1 MAGRGRQHPGAMAFK
16 ADQAYGLI
24 EAAHQRGRLAHAFLI
39 SGGRGAGKEELAA
52 RVIRMLEGP
61 KEAGGMDLFG
71 EPVVEVVPP
80 LDELAGEWVRVLR
93 PQSKSRRITVDA
105 VRELEKSLHMVAGGK
120 WKVGVIVEA
129 DRLMPAA
136 ENAFLKTLE
145 EPPPQTLLM
154 LLTENPGAM
163 LPTVIS
169 RCVRLPL
176 MGEVA
181 ALEGAAADFMQALDW
196 LSREGL
202 GQPMAAL
209 GLKSCF
215 SELLSNARE
224 KIDQAAKEQLKE
236 EEKQLKGAIE
246 GDWFKRR
253 EEAMKAEVESD
264 YLNERAKLFD
274 LLQSFMADVMR
285 QKVGGGG
292 LELPT
297 VAAATKRLAEAE
309 TIDGMLRRMDALHG
323 LRQTLETN
331 AQEQLALEVG
341 FLKVFG

>member
-1 MAGRGRQHPGAMAFK
+1 MAFK
-16 ADQAYGLI
+16 AEQAYELI

-39 SGGRGAGKEELAA
+39 SGARGAGKEELAA
-52 RVIRMLEGP
+52 RVIRLLEGP
-61 KEAGGMDLFG
+61 KESGGMDLFG
-71 EPVVEVVPP
+71 EPVVETVTP
-80 LDELAGEWVRVLR
+80 LDELTGEWVRVLR
-93 PQSKSRRITVDA
+93 PQSKSRKITVEA
-105 VRELEKSLHMVAGGK
+105 IRELEKSLHRVAGGK
-120 WKVGVIVEA
+120 TWKVGVIVDA
-129 DRLMPAA
+129 DRLVTAA

-145 EPPPQTLLM
+145 EPPPQTLLL

-163 LPTVIS
+163 LPTVLS

-176 MGEVA
+176 MG
-181 ALEGAAADFMQALDW
+181 AAAVVEGPAAEFMQALDW

-209 GLKSCF
+209 GLKACF
-215 SELLSNARE
+215 SDLLAQTRE
-224 KIDQAAKEQLKE
+224 KIDQAGKELLKE
-236 EEKQLKGAIE
+236 EEKALKGAVE

-253 EEAMKAEVESD
+253 EEAMKAEVEAD

-297 VAAATKRLAEAE
+297 VSAATKRLADAE
-309 TIDGMLRRMDALHG
+309 TMPGMIRRMDALHQ